1 MATLQA
7 LSLVAY
13 LHSSEQE
20 PRRAPSPTFTY
31 YEDANGEWLTIG
43 VLTPKHWPP
52 LCSTLGRADLITDV
66 RTAYPFARVEHAE
79 WLREQLKV
87 AFRAQPRAHW
97 LDALA
102 AVDVPCG
109 PVYDYAGVV
118 AEPQFWEN
126 DYLIEL
132 DHPNFPGHRTVGVPV
147 RLSETP
153 ARVQGPAPELGRHTE
168 ETLLELGYDWDAIAR
183 LRDDG
188 VI

>member
-109 PVYDYAGVV
+109 PVYDYVV
-118 AEPQFWEN
+118 HHRSVEHCYKSSARQ
-126 DYLIEL
+126 
-132 DHPNFPGHRTVGVPV
+132 HPFVYDPLVDIVYIKFVDQKTVQAPIAFNQPFGCNRIAAVNGIPGSKSTHRYKHG
-147 RLSETP
+147 
-153 ARVQGPAPELGRHTE
+153 HN
-168 ETLLELGYDWDAIAR
+168 
-183 LRDDG
+183 
-188 VI
+188 